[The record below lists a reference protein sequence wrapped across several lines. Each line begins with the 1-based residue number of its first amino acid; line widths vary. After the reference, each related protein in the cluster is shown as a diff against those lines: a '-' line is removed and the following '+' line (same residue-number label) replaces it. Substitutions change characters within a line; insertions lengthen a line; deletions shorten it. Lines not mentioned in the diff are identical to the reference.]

1 MGGKE
6 SVSHCRIPG
15 KRFLCWQV
23 NVFYNPS
30 NSGFLLDSN
39 IQRPL
44 TRAHSLDSDTFTF
57 GRNSLETLRVLR
69 HTCTPLAYPTSLFA
83 HRVKWLG
90 STRHANCVSSTLL
103 GPSKI
108 TRKKYWW
115 KRGGWNF
122 ILDIKRG
129 KKRDK
134 TSIRETRVCWPISE
148 RSTWYAIKNNSNR
161 PKETEKYF
169 SVIVKSLW

>member
-1 MGGKE
+1 MLKCFVFPRRGGMGGKE

-122 ILDIKRG
+122 ILDIKRE
-129 KKRDK
+129 KKEIK
-134 TSIRETRVCWPISE
+134 RVS
-148 RSTWYAIKNNSNR
+148 AR
-161 PKETEKYF
+161 PG
-169 SVIVKSLW
+169 SVDQSVRGRHDTQ